1 MSFRIVISERAEKNL
16 DKIITYLQDEW
27 SEKVKQKFISKL
39 FKTINQIAD
48 TPSMYPESKIKK
60 NVRKCVITKHT
71 TLFYRVNKKE
81 IEIITIQDTRQ
92 NPAFLKL

>member
-1 MSFRIVISERAEKNL
+1 MVGKG
-16 DKIITYLQDEW
+16 KT
-27 SEKVKQKFISKL
+27 KVHFKT

-48 TPSMYPESKIKK
+48 APSMYPESKIKK